1 MEILREVYHDEIPI
15 YRTNCCSL
23 VQLSLQD
30 YTSVNEIKSLIER
43 EKEKSFTKMT
53 QNDSCNYNGHERAI
67 FVITL
72 EKETTL
78 VENLKTLG
86 FKSIAQFHRR
96 ICYPQD
102 ELLTMWFLDW

>member
-1 MEILREVYHDEIPI
+1 MEILREVYHGGVLI
-15 YRTNCCSL
+15 YRTDCCAL

-30 YTSVNEIKSLIER
+30 YTPVNEIKELIER
-43 EKEKSFTKMT
+43 EKEKSFTEMT
-53 QNDSCNYNGHERAI
+53 GSERCNFDSHERAI

-96 ICYPQD
+96 ICYNQD